1 MNDWL
6 SNALNMAALTMI
18 WIGGLSILSLVV
30 VGVMKDTMG
39 SNLKV

>member
-6 SNALNMAALTMI
+6 SNTLNMAVLTMI

-30 VGVMKDTMG
+30 VGGMKGTMVR
-39 SNLKV
+39 NLKV